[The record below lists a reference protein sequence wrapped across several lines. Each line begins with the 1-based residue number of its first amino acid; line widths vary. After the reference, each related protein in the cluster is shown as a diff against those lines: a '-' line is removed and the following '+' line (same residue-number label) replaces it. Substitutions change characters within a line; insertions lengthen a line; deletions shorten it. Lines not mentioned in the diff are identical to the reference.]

1 MNSRDET
8 SRHPLATVVS
18 PANLVSL
25 ARLLLSPLL
34 FLSVLNA
41 DESLG
46 TSWMAVFLGFTL
58 AASDVLDGHLARM
71 RGTVSKWGAFIDPLA
86 DKVVVIGTA
95 LCLVDVQRFQLLPVL
110 ILAGREIFITLY
122 RLQVARQGLAVPARK
137 SAKWKTTIQ
146 LIACGS
152 FLVWRSNTFFYNTEI
167 LGLISYI
174 LLWISGII
182 TFITGLQYI
191 TKIIK
196 FFNKEINRE

>member
-1 MNSRDET
+1 LNYRDET

-34 FLSVLNA
+34 FLAVLNA

-46 TSWMAVFLGFTL
+46 TSWMAVFWGFTL

-122 RLQVARQGLAVPARK
+122 RLQVARQGLAIPARK
-137 SAKWKTTIQ
+137 SAKWKTSIQ
-146 LIACGS
+146 GIALMIAVMPPLEESQWVVDFGIWVAVV
-152 FLVWRSNTFFYNTEI
+152 FTVVTGIQYLMDGI
-167 LGLISYI
+167 LATS
-174 LLWISGII
+174 S
-182 TFITGLQYI
+182 TG
-191 TKIIK
+191 
-196 FFNKEINRE
+196 E